1 MPLAFNVSKEDFLPA
16 LNSLQSITGKKG
28 TMAVLSNIL
37 IKSQENFI
45 ELIATDLEVGI
56 KKNVAAEIISPGS
69 ITLPAKI
76 LYEIVRESGSDSIKI
91 EEKDKNWARIKAGT
105 ASVYNLAGTSSEE
118 FPDFPEY
125 NEELLVSIPCELV
138 KELIEKTI
146 FSVAQERESNYTLTG
161 ILLEK
166 EKNDENKSFLRMV
179 SSDGHRLSIMEKE
192 LDAERDDIVIEKNT
206 LIPRKGVS
214 EIKKISEG
222 QKNFY
227 IGSDKK
233 QLVVKTNNSLMI
245 VRLMN
250 GEFPDYRSIVNVI
263 EKNNL
268 IEIERI
274 GFLESLKRTNLFTED
289 TFNAIQLI
297 VEENKLILS
306 SQNMDYG
313 NAKDEMD
320 IKYSGDN
327 LELGFNCRYFID
339 TLQVMRS
346 DTIKAYVNSDQSPCL
361 IEGGDD
367 PGFISIIMPM
377 KI

>member
-28 TMAVLSNIL
+28 TMAVLANVL
-37 IKSQENFI
+37 IQSQDNFI

-56 KKNVAAEIISPGS
+56 KKNVAAEVISPGS

-91 EEKDKNWARIKAGT
+91 EEKEKNWARIKAGKKN
-105 ASVYNLAGTSSEE
+105 VYNLAGTASEE

-125 NEELLVSIPCELV
+125 NEESLVSLPCELF

-166 EKNDENKSFLRMV
+166 EKNEENKSFLKMV

-192 LDAERDDIVIEKNT
+192 LDKEGDDIVIEKNT

-222 QKNFY
+222 QKNFS

-233 QLVVKTNNSLMI
+233 QLVVKTNNALMI

-268 IEIERI
+268 IEIERL

-289 TFNAIQLI
+289 TFNAIQLS
-297 VEENKLILS
+297 VEDNKLTLS

-313 NAKDEMD
+313 NAKDEME
-320 IKYSGDN
+320 INYSGEK

-346 DTIKAYVNSDQSPCL
+346 DIIKAYVNSDQSPCL
-361 IEGGDD
+361 IEGDDD

-377 KI
+377 KL

>member
-1 MPLAFNVSKEDFLPA
+1 MALSINVSKEDFLPA

-28 TMAVLSNIL
+28 TMAVLANVL
-37 IKSQENFI
+37 IQSQDNFV

-56 KKNVAAEIISPGS
+56 KKNVAAEVMKPGS

-76 LYEIVRESGSDSIKI
+76 LFEIVRESGSDSIKL
-91 EEKDKNWARIKAGT
+91 EERDKNWARIKAGS
-105 ASVYNLAGTSSEE
+105 SVYNLAGTSSEE

-125 NEELLVSIPCELV
+125 DEEALVSLPCEV
-138 KELIEKTI
+138 IKELIEKTI

-166 EKNDENKSFLRMV
+166 EANEENKSFLRMV
-179 SSDGHRLSIMEKE
+179 SSDGHRLSIMKKE
-192 LDAERDDIVIEKNT
+192 LDKECDDISIEKNT
-206 LIPRKGVS
+206 LIPKKGVS
-214 EIKKISEG
+214 EIKKIIEG
-222 QKNFY
+222 QKNFS

-233 QLVVKTNNSLMI
+233 QLVIKTKNSLMI

-263 EKNNL
+263 EKNNF

-289 TFNAIQLI
+289 TFNAIQLSI
-297 VEENKLILS
+297 DDNKLILS

-313 NAKDEMD
+313 NAKDEME
-320 IKYSGDN
+320 IKYTGEA

-346 DTIKAYVNSDQSPCL
+346 DMIKAYVNSDQSPCL
-361 IEGGDD
+361 IEGDDD

>member
-1 MPLAFNVSKEDFLPA
+1 MTLSINVSKEDFLPA

-28 TMAVLSNIL
+28 TMAVLANVL
-37 IKSQENFI
+37 IQTQDNFI

-56 KKNVAAEIISPGS
+56 KRNVAAEILTPGAM
-69 ITLPAKI
+69 TLPAKI

-91 EEKDKNWARIKAGT
+91 EEKDKNWARIKAG
-105 ASVYNLAGTSSEE
+105 SSMYNLAGTTSEE
-118 FPDFPEY
+118 YPDFPEY
-125 NEELLVSIPCELV
+125 QEEMLVSLPSELLR
-138 KELIEKTI
+138 ELIEKTI

-166 EKNDENKSFLRMV
+166 EKNKEGINFLRMV

-192 LDAERDDIVIEKNT
+192 LDKDNTDILIEKNT

-214 EIKKISEG
+214 EIKKICEG
-222 QKNFY
+222 HKN
-227 IGSDKK
+227 ILLGADKK
-233 QLVVKTNNSLMI
+233 QLVVKTINSLMI

-263 EKNNL
+263 EKEKF
-268 IEIERI
+268 IEIERS

-289 TFNAIQLI
+289 TFNAIQLS
-297 VEENKLILS
+297 VKENKLVLS
-306 SQNMDYG
+306 SQNMDFG
-313 NAKDEMD
+313 NAKDEMK
-320 IKYSGDN
+320 INYSGEPLDI
-327 LELGFNCRYFID
+327 GFNCRYFID
-339 TLQVMRS
+339 TLQVMKS
-346 DTIKAYVNSDQSPCL
+346 EMIKAFINSDQSPCL
-361 IEGGDD
+361 IEGNED

>member
-1 MPLAFNVSKEDFLPA
+1 MSLSINVSKEDFLPA
-16 LNSLQSITGKKG
+16 LNSLQSISGKKG
-28 TMAVLSNIL
+28 TMAVLANVL
-37 IKSQENFI
+37 IQTQDNFI
-45 ELIATDLEVGI
+45 EIIATDLEVGI
-56 KKNVAAEIISPGS
+56 KKSVAAEIISPGS

-76 LYEIVRESGSDSIKI
+76 LYEIVRESGSDTIKI
-91 EEKDKNWARIKAGT
+91 EERDKNWARIKAGT
-105 ASVYNLAGTSSEE
+105 SMYNLAGTSSEE
-118 FPDFPEY
+118 YPDFPEY
-125 NEELLVSIPCELV
+125 NEDELIELPCDLI

-166 EKNDENKSFLRMV
+166 EKNEEGKSFVRMV

-192 LDAERDDIVIEKNT
+192 LDKESDDIVIEKNT
-206 LIPRKGVS
+206 LIPKKGVS
-214 EIKKISEG
+214 EIKKACDG
-222 QKNFY
+222 QKNFS

-233 QLVVKTNNSLMI
+233 QIVIKTKNSLMI

-263 EKNNL
+263 EKNNF
-268 IEIERI
+268 IEIDRM
-274 GFLESLKRTNLFTED
+274 GFLEALKRTNLFTED
-289 TFNAIQLI
+289 TFNAIQLR
-297 VEENKLILS
+297 VDENKLVLS
-306 SQNMDYG
+306 SQNMDFG
-313 NAKDEMD
+313 NAKDEME
-320 IKYSGDN
+320 INYSGEP

-361 IEGGDD
+361 ILGEEDQ
-367 PGFISIIMPM
+367 GFVSIIMPM

>member
-1 MPLAFNVSKEDFLPA
+1 MPLSINVSKEDFLPA

-28 TMAVLSNIL
+28 TMAVLANVL
-37 IKSQENFI
+37 IQSQDNFI
-45 ELIATDLEVGI
+45 EIIATDLEVGI
-56 KKNVAAEIISPGS
+56 KKNVAAEVINKGS

-76 LYEIVRESGSDSIKI
+76 LYEIVRESGSDSINI
-91 EEKDKNWARIKAGT
+91 EERDKNWARIKAGT
-105 ASVYNLAGTSSEE
+105 SVYNLAGTSSEE

-125 NEELLVSIPCELV
+125 NEESLVILPCELV

-166 EKNDENKSFLRMV
+166 EKNEENKSFLRMV

-192 LDAERDDIVIEKNT
+192 LDKESDNIIIEKNT

-222 QKNFY
+222 QKNFS

-289 TFNAIQLI
+289 TFNAIQLS
-297 VEENKLILS
+297 VEANKLILS

-313 NAKDEMD
+313 NAKDEME
-320 IKYSGDN
+320 IKYGGEP

-346 DTIKAYVNSDQSPCL
+346 DMVKAYVNSDQSPCL
-361 IEGGDD
+361 IEGDDD